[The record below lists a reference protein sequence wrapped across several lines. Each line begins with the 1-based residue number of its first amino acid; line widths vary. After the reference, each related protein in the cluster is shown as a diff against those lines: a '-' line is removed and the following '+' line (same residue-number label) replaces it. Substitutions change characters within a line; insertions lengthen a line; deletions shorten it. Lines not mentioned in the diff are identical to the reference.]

1 MRARLMRGL
10 LVLVLALCCTAAWAD
25 YKDDYQDGVE
35 AAEKGDWATAQ
46 RLMESAIRENAKPV
60 RRMRIYG
67 TRFIEYIPHY
77 YLGLAL
83 MNQGNCQA
91 ALSAFNNPAN
101 LQTVGRLSDFSGK
114 QSAHISRCENE
125 VRLAQAEP
133 PPRPVE
139 PPPKPVEPTPPP
151 PKPTPPPPKP
161 TPPPA
166 AKLAAADVQRASNAL
181 ANAQRSARRIESS
194 LTSAPLAGTGDA
206 RALGGELDAS
216 KRQLSSAETQLAN
229 ARRQDSP
236 SQLAQAR
243 STIDQAASAL
253 NILGDRVES
262 AKRGLADQARA
273 QALELAKR
281 RGRMAIDELAALTSE
296 AQAAGSGTTA
306 ALSSLTQRRQA
317 LETAINGSDT
327 GAIDSAISALNQARR
342 GVEQAIAAAPQ
353 PAPEELRRYV
363 GLYLSGDYASVASWA
378 NPERLPK
385 AKDQAQGLLLRAAAR
400 LHQYVRGG
408 EMDNT
413 LGAAIGADLRRAKT
427 LDRSLKPNPK
437 AFPPRLI
444 ALFEE
449 A

>member
-1 MRARLMRGL
+1 MRGSLMRGL
-10 LVLVLALCCTAAWAD
+10 LLLLAALACAPAWAD

-35 AAEKGDWATAQ
+35 AAEKGDWATVQ
-46 RLMESAIRENAKPV
+46 RLMQSAIRENAEPN

-91 ALSAFNNPAN
+91 ALSAFNNAAN
-101 LQTVGRLSDFSGK
+101 RQTVGQLSDFSSK

-125 VRLAQAEP
+125 VRLAQADP

-161 TPPPA
+161 TPT
-166 AKLAAADVQRASNAL
+166 AKLAAADVQRASTAL
-181 ANAQRSARRIESS
+181 ANAQRSASRIESS

-206 RALGGELDAS
+206 RALSGELDAS

-236 SQLAQAR
+236 SQLSQAR
-243 STIDQAASAL
+243 NTIDQAASAL
-253 NILGDRVES
+253 NILNDRVES
-262 AKRGLADQARA
+262 AKRGLAAQARA

-281 RGRMAIDELAALTSE
+281 RGRMVIDELAALTSE

-306 ALSSLTQRRQA
+306 ALAGLAQRRQA
-317 LETAINGSDT
+317 LETAIGGTDT
-327 GAIDSAISALNQARR
+327 GAIDSAIGALNQARR
-342 GVEQAIAAAPQ
+342 VVEQAIAAAPQ
-353 PAPEELRRYV
+353 PAPAELRRYV

-378 NPERLPK
+378 NPEALPK

-400 LHQYVRGG
+400 LHQYVRSG